1 MELSRK
7 KISKLLKG
15 KKQSQKRYR
24 KRPNHKKIKRS
35 FRKKRHFNIRH
46 KSVRRRRR
54 AKQRGGVLPPAD
66 LEVDYEKYLGML
78 ARYESA
84 VKDVRKTPGQTAIT
98 TDRQIKKEIKDK
110 LEPFLADAKKRLKPG
125 FFAQL
130 FDTSDAEAAE
140 KAVTQFLT
148 TIIEREISILA
159 HSPELSVESL
169 DESGSKR
176 VWQNFTKLMKD
187 WDKDK
192 DPSMKKLAEEIQ
204 KTIDDNEGLGPGI
217 DSALTRLQGE
227 YIKKLMGAVGVF
239 MSKAA
244 HIKTLETVKVSA
256 EQAAKDTEEF
266 EASVTGVV
274 EAMNK
279 FAGFVRL
286 YIGSQKSSGDQSSIL
301 GIQNAIIGSA
311 PPETT
316 PPTTPAAWRAKN
328 ENFRDMQMAQ
338 AKAILT
344 KIQSDVQDTFQNVLG
359 LVCGKGAL
367 VACSVTEKTS
377 AQGVAK
383 YSVENLK
390 HGMAGL
396 KDKITKKK
404 EEPAPERQTGTITDA
419 TRRIVAAALRPRA
432 SLEKTHHHRPRP
444 GRCRPRSRSV
454 RHRHPT
460 ASIRHPHYRIWRYRP
475 HRPRPGRCRPRSRS
489 VRHRHPTAS
498 IRHPHNRTYRL
509 YLFSP
514 RRARTHRD
522 WNRDDRTTHRT
533 LRLRKQMRT
542 LERRANSRCYRG

>member
-46 KSVRRRRR
+46 KSVRRRGR

-66 LEVDYEKYLGML
+66 LEVDYEQYLGML

-84 VKDVRKTPGQTAIT
+84 VKDVRKTPGQTTINA
-98 TDRQIKKEIKDK
+98 DRQIQKEIKEK

-125 FFAQL
+125 FLARM

-148 TIIEREISILA
+148 TIIEREISLLA

-169 DESGSKR
+169 GKGNAKHL
-176 VWQNFTKLMKD
+176 WQGFTKLMKD

-204 KTIDDNEGLGPGI
+204 KTIDDNEGLGAGI
-217 DSALTRLQGE
+217 DASLTRLQGE
-227 YIKKLMGAVGVF
+227 YIKNLTGALGEF

-244 HIKTLETVKVSA
+244 HIKTLETEKVS
-256 EQAAKDTEEF
+256 ETQAGKDTEAF
-266 EASVTGVV
+266 KASVTGVV
-274 EAMNK
+274 AAMNK

-286 YIGSQKSSGDQSSIL
+286 YIGSQASSGDKSSIL

-328 ENFRDMQMAQ
+328 ENFRDTQMAQ
-338 AKAILT
+338 AKLLLA
-344 KIQSDVQDTFQNVLG
+344 KIQSDVLDTFQDVFR
-359 LVCGKGAL
+359 
-367 VACSVTEKTS
+367 AC
-377 AQGVAK
+377 
-383 YSVENLK
+383 L
-390 HGMAGL
+390 
-396 KDKITKKK
+396 
-404 EEPAPERQTGTITDA
+404 
-419 TRRIVAAALRPRA
+419 
-432 SLEKTHHHRPRP
+432 
-444 GRCRPRSRSV
+444 
-454 RHRHPT
+454 
-460 ASIRHPHYRIWRYRP
+460 
-475 HRPRPGRCRPRSRS
+475 
-489 VRHRHPTAS
+489 
-498 IRHPHNRTYRL
+498 
-509 YLFSP
+509 
-514 RRARTHRD
+514 
-522 WNRDDRTTHRT
+522 
-533 LRLRKQMRT
+533 
-542 LERRANSRCYRG
+542 